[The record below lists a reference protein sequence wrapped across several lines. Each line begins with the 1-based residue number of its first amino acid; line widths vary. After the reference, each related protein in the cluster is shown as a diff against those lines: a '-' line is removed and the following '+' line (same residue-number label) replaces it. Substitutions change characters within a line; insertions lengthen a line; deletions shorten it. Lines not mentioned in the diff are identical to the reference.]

1 MHSMKGRTRRGFL
14 GNMAKVS
21 AFGVLGLWSGPIA
34 AASRLSIPETPMILS
49 RRLVRSLHD
58 GKVISVERSWNV
70 RFRMVE
76 NGIVIT
82 GEQLS
87 VTVDAPAKLASIAR
101 IEEARSTAQLWPL
114 RLSLDGKIVSSGV
127 YTSREDIEAAIR
139 EGREIIRSSGGN
151 DGHKALKLGYLSR
164 LEQAG
169 GSLLEK
175 LPSDLFFPAGG
186 ESALVDVVELPGG
199 VTGTLEVIYRS
210 ASAGHGAWLA
220 RAERQIMTR
229 IGDDERLS
237 SDAWRLD
244 PPGP

>member
-14 GNMAKVS
+14 DSMAKVS
-21 AFGVLGLWSGPIA
+21 AVGVLGLWSGPIA
-34 AASRLSIPETPMILS
+34 SASRIAIPETPMILS
-49 RRLVRSLHD
+49 RRLVRGLHD
-58 GKVISVERSWNV
+58 GKTITVERSWNV
-70 RFRMVE
+70 HFRMLG
-76 NGIVIT
+76 NGIVVT

-87 VTVDAPAKLASIAR
+87 ARVDAPAKLAPIVR

-114 RLSLDGKIVSSGV
+114 RLSSEGKIVSSGV

-139 EGREIIRSSGGN
+139 AGREIIRSSGAS
-151 DGHKALKLGYLSR
+151 DGYKALKLGYLSR

-210 ASAGHGAWLA
+210 ASAGEGAWLA
-220 RAERQIMTR
+220 RAERQITTR
-229 IGDDERLS
+229 IGEDERLS

-244 PPGP
+244 PP